1 MQKDG
6 NSKKNKKAM
15 LEIKNTEI
23 EMRNAFDGLINR
35 IDKAEEGISELEN
48 ISVETYLKKK

>member
-15 LEIKNTEI
+15 LEIKKKNNTET
-23 EMRNAFDGLINR
+23 EMKNAFGGLIRRLDTVKNC
-35 IDKAEEGISELEN
+35 
-48 ISVETYLKKK
+48 

>member
-23 EMRNAFDGLINR
+23 EMRTAFDGLIRRLGTVKNC
-35 IDKAEEGISELEN
+35 
-48 ISVETYLKKK
+48 